1 MDMSGSA
8 ITAASGAALHQRHS
22 EWIEARGISA
32 DLAMKLGLET
42 VQKDGKAWLAVPYV
56 ERGQVVNHKYRLIS
70 EKRHQMDE
78 GAPLILWNH
87 DCLLEQSDRPV
98 VICEGEWD
106 AITALSLGWRAV
118 SVPNGAPAQASDNPA
133 EAKRYEFL
141 WRARGLLA
149 EVKAFILATDD
160 DEAGRSLRQDLIAML
175 GADRCSFVDYGKDAK
190 DLNDVLQVYG
200 PEAVSQVLHSAKP
213 VPIQGLYKLSDFPEP
228 APHAEM
234 ALGVPGLSEYLTIV
248 LATLTV
254 FTGWAGR
261 AKPRCSSRSSHRS
274 SGRASE

>member
-141 WRARGLLA
+141 WRARGLL
-149 EVKAFILATDD
+149 
-160 DEAGRSLRQDLIAML
+160 
-175 GADRCSFVDYGKDAK
+175 
-190 DLNDVLQVYG
+190 N
-200 PEAVSQVLHSAKP
+200 
-213 VPIQGLYKLSDFPEP
+213 
-228 APHAEM
+228 
-234 ALGVPGLSEYLTIV
+234 
-248 LATLTV
+248 
-254 FTGWAGR
+254 
-261 AKPRCSSRSSHRS
+261 
-274 SGRASE
+274 